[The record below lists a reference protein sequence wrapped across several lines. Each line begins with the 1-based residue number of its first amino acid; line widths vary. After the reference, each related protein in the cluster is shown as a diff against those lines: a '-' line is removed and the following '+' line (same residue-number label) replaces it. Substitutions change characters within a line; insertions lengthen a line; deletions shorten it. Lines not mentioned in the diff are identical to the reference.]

1 MAEVYKIMC
10 GTGKINNKWILAV
23 SYNLSGSCYS
33 FGCNKAGSLKTKG
46 SCLLSKSINQF
57 KYVLEKVMA
66 DLNIYS
72 S

>member
-10 GTGKINNKWILAV
+10 DMGKINNKWILAV

-33 FGCNKAGSLKTKG
+33 FSYKAVSLKTKG

-57 KYVLEKVMA
+57 KYMLEKVMA
-66 DLNIYS
+66 DLYIYS